1 MNIHIANL
9 PREYDEQKVR
19 GLFAAHGT
27 VASVK
32 LDIDRVT
39 GHHSGFAFVEM
50 PNDDEARAAMT
61 ALHGKKLTD
70 YALSLKEVVPPEAE
84 THGPSGRKGKGRKG
98 VSGGGPK
105 GTGRGSG
112 FHGGGFQGVGAP
124 RRGGQRGS

>member
-1 MNIHIANL
+1 MNIHVANL
-9 PREYDEQKVR
+9 PREYDEEKVR
-19 GLFAAHGT
+19 ALFAAHGT

-84 THGPSGRKGKGRKG
+84 THGPGGRRGKGRKG
-98 VSGGGPK
+98 VGGGGPK
-105 GTGRGSG
+105 GTGRGGG

>member
-1 MNIHIANL
+1 VNIHVANL
-9 PREYDEQKVR
+9 PREYDEEKVR
-19 GLFAAHGT
+19 ALFAAHGT

-84 THGPSGRKGKGRKG
+84 THGPGARRGKGRKG

-105 GTGRGSG
+105 GTGRGGG

>member
-1 MNIHIANL
+1 VNIHVANL
-9 PREYDEQKVR
+9 PREYDEDKVR
-19 GLFAAHGT
+19 SLFAAHGT

-70 YALSLKEVVPPEAE
+70 YAMTLKEVLPPEAE
-84 THGPSGRKGKGRKG
+84 QHGPEGRKGKARKG
-98 VSGGGPK
+98 AGGGGVTGK
-105 GTGRGSG
+105 GKGGG
-112 FHGGGFQGVGAP
+112 FHGGGFQGGAP